1 MTTYEAEKKLEQFK
15 EIATESLVG
24 WLGLEADDAIVV
36 EAAKRIADAVVSAFA
51 EMENRLN
58 VDAK

>member
-1 MTTYEAEKKLEQFK
+1 MTTYEAEKKLERFK
-15 EIATESLVG
+15 GIATENLVG
-24 WLGLEADDAIVV
+24 WLGLEADDTIVV
-36 EAAKRIADAVVSAFA
+36 EAARKIADAVVSAFA

>member
-15 EIATESLVG
+15 EIATDNLVG
-24 WLGLEADDAIVV
+24 WLGLDADDAIVR
-36 EAAKRIADAVVSAFA
+36 EAAKKIADAVVSAFA